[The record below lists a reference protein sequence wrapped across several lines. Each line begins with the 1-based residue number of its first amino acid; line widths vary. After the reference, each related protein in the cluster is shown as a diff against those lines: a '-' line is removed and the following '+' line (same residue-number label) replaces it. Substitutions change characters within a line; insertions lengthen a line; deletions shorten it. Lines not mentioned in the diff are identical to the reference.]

1 MDDGNQPNSEAER
14 RPGVEDDH
22 TTSGAEPAAAKPGTT
37 AVLSTC
43 ANLGKLVVDQAKTPT
58 VLMGTIGAVAG
69 GIIAGPLGAAAGE
82 PPTPWTLRVRSLP
95 LSLSLCHNPRRLT
108 LSLSLSLSGL
118 SIVFQG

>member
-1 MDDGNQPNSEAER
+1 MDDGNQPNSEAEL

-22 TTSGAEPAAAKPGTT
+22 TTSEAEPAAAKPGTT

-69 GIIAGPLGAAAGE
+69 GIIAGPLGAAAGK
-82 PPTPWTLRVRSLP
+82 PPTPRTQRVP
-95 LSLSLCHNPRRLT
+95 LSLSLSFVLSLCHNPRRLT
-108 LSLSLSLSGL
+108 LSLSLV
-118 SIVFQG
+118 SIVSQG